1 MIDKLKMQD
10 LTAQE
15 ARENLTEDA
24 VILLPMGSLEDQG
37 MHVPMGDY
45 ITAEAVAMNMAHRLS
60 WRRSSRSAARITS
73 IPATT
78 ASRFAC
84 PR

>member
-1 MIDKLKMQD
+1 MIDKLNMQD

-37 MHVPMGDY
+37 VHAPMGDY
-45 ITAEAVAMNMAHRLS
+45 LAAEQVALDMAR
-60 WRRSSRSAARITS
+60 AARF
-73 IPATT
+73 PA
-78 ASRFAC
+78 AGSLR
-84 PR
+84 

>member
-24 VILLPMGSLEDQG
+24 VILLPMGSLED
-37 MHVPMGDY
+37 
-45 ITAEAVAMNMAHRLS
+45 
-60 WRRSSRSAARITS
+60 
-73 IPATT
+73 
-78 ASRFAC
+78 
-84 PR
+84 